1 MVNKIYGGNYN
12 LPDAII
18 RKSEEIKSTERSETQ
33 LTRPTQGPTFQEIF
47 DQQRISF
54 SKHANR
60 RAEERSIEI
69 NPTDINRLG
78 EACNKAE
85 AKGIKDALIVMNE
98 SAFIVNAKNKVVI
111 TVIDKSEMKDN
122 VFSNIDG
129 AIFI

>member
-1 MVNKIYGGNYN
+1 MVNNIYGGNYN
-12 LPDAII
+12 LSDAII
-18 RKSEEIKSTERSETQ
+18 RKSEEIRSTESTDAR
-33 LTRPTQGPTFQEIF
+33 LKRPIQGPTFQEIF

-54 SKHANR
+54 SKHANQ
-60 RAEERSIEI
+60 RAEERSIRI
-69 NPTDINRLG
+69 DQTDLNRLG